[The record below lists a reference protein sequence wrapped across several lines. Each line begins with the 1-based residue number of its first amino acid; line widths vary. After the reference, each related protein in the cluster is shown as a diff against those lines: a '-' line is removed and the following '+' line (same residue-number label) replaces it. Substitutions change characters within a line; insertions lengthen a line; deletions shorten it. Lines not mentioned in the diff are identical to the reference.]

1 MGALE
6 EGEGLV
12 RLILARALHAAGE
25 VEEARA
31 VLAEALQEI
40 DRRTATITDPDAR
53 QTFAAIPEHAETR
66 EIAQTW
72 GITG

>member
-1 MGALE
+1 MLLVVGNVDEALVNARASRKLLTEVGALE

-40 DRRTATITDPDAR
+40 DRRTATITDPDA
-53 QTFAAIPEHAETR
+53 
-66 EIAQTW
+66 
-72 GITG
+72 